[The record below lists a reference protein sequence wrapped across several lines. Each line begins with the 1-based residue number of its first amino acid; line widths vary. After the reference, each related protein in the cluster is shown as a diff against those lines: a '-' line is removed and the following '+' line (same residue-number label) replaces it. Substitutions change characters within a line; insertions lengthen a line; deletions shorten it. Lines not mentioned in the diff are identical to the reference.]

1 MEHFAILKS
10 LVRVAMAH
18 DTPPLRHQIERLAEA
33 MSAAGET
40 KEAAA
45 LRRTLSTSARE
56 HGLTPSRIAKSNTTL
71 EAGERLTSSV
81 PVPVDK
87 ESSANLATVTM
98 PEDIHVSLPLFPNS
112 VQENIEALI
121 QEWANATLLG
131 EAGMRATQSVLVY
144 GAPGTGKTTL
154 ALWLAKSLGMP
165 VVLAR
170 LDGLI
175 SSYLGT
181 TARNLGA
188 LFAFANRYECVLVLD
203 EFDAIAKVRDDPNE
217 VGEIK
222 RVVNALLQNMDS
234 RDGHGITIGL
244 TNHEALLDPAI
255 WRRFEVQLSV
265 PLPEFEQRIE
275 IARRFLDDHQERTLP
290 EAKLLSWVCDGV
302 SGAELQTMATKYR
315 KRRLLQASS
324 GYTAIQTVTQLARS
338 TSVHISAEKRTE
350 IESDEATLTRQ
361 LASAEQKFSKV
372 ELAMLF
378 ECSTKTIARRLDL
391 ASEDGGANAE

>member
-1 MEHFAILKS
+1 
-10 LVRVAMAH
+10 
-18 DTPPLRHQIERLAEA
+18 